1 MCVFFG
7 KTDGKISTSMLD
19 LGGSDLIFFFGLKEQ
34 QQQRPP

>member
-19 LGGSDLIFFFGLKEQ
+19 LGGSDLIFVFGLKEQ